1 MACSLR
7 CCTGGDSA
15 GWWATLAVRSVCVP
29 AGRQVRTPE
38 RGNRFGF
45 WSTTPISAKR
55 RHAAAQ
61 NGLGR
66 GLARHQRSG
75 QPQKVLGAR
84 RGELQLEQRPSNASR
99 PAGASRRFSPFSLFS
114 PWPLFC
120 LARPFR
126 GSPRQNPT
134 LHFAGTP
141 PRQSQHPRGPTVR
154 VWAKCNEGMGI
165 NAIVPCS

>member
-1 MACSLR
+1 MYVGLHEASFYAVGLACGAEL
-7 CCTGGDSA
+7 GKNGY
-15 GWWATLAVRSVCVP
+15 
-29 AGRQVRTPE
+29 
-38 RGNRFGF
+38 RFGF

-99 PAGASRRFSPFSLFS
+99 RAGASRRFSPFSLFS

-126 GSPRQNPT
+126 GSPRENPT

-154 VWAKCNEGMGI
+154 VWAKCNEGWGSTPSCH
-165 NAIVPCS
+165 AAEVAKWCLWC